1 VDSDTNYRTRSNQT
15 GASCRWTK
23 GHRESREVGEL
34 AGKVLRKAEFAPS
47 LAYFCVA
54 DPDSYASKIWF

>member
-1 VDSDTNYRTRSNQT
+1 MKT

-54 DPDSYASKIWF
+54 DPDSYESKIWFE